1 MIAIV
6 FDKQKLDFLEL
17 CEAFNLSVI
26 EVDRIKDRIVYDV
39 HGEPESLYL
48 IGVGIG
54 IEIGEQRMWDAV
66 MKRNDN

>member
-6 FDKQKLDFLEL
+6 FDKQRLDFLEL
-17 CEAFNLSVI
+17 CKAFELSVI
-26 EVDRIKDRIVYDV
+26 EVDRIQDRTVFDVY
-39 HGEPESLYL
+39 GSAESLYL